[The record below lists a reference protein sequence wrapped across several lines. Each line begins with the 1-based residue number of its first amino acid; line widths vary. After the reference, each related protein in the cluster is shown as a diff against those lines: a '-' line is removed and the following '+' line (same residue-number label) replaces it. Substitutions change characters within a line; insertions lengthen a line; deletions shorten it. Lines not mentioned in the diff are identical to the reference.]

1 MLIPWFSLKPWYLAE
16 CAFYLSAIEH
26 FGVSAILQRNHS
38 VNVENSA
45 NFTKYL
51 NRDWGEQVLVMF
63 SQFESQSKWHPS
75 REQMAQ
81 ISQQK
86 SCLTLVLLCST
97 LLKLTLILDTKM
109 FFKEVF
115 WSNFVQMVPLAYYK
129 FLSLEWLDKQIILNA
144 FIILK

>member
-1 MLIPWFSLKPWYLAE
+1 
-16 CAFYLSAIEH
+16 
-26 FGVSAILQRNHS
+26 
-38 VNVENSA
+38 
-45 NFTKYL
+45 
-51 NRDWGEQVLVMF
+51 
-63 SQFESQSKWHPS
+63 
-75 REQMAQ
+75 MAQ
-81 ISQQK
+81 ITQQK